1 MKYLRV
7 SPYALEK
14 RHMEERRE
22 DMKKRITAL
31 FATGIL
37 VVGTLAGC
45 GKAKDTDTSA
55 PAPAQTT
62 KDEQSA
68 APADQK
74 DTQGKKIK
82 IAVLPKMKGENYW
95 DACQVGAEDAAKE
108 LKDAGYDVELL
119 YDGPPQDQAT
129 NQKQVDLLEGW
140 IAQGVDAVAVGCVDA
155 SAISPTLKKA
165 QEKGI
170 KIVTFDSDSEPDA
183 RDLFINQASYEG
195 VAKALVENAA
205 AELKEKGYGPEN
217 PVNIA
222 IMGQTKTDTNVEAWN
237 SNIQELI
244 KTDEYNWMK
253 LQNPDSDIYYPGA
266 DEVETQTQAG
276 TLISRMG
283 EGADKIQCAFGIT
296 SMTAPALGSQ
306 YEASTNK
313 PPVDK
318 IVLTGVATPNALKSY
333 ILNEQNP
340 LKFGVLWN
348 TMDLG
353 YLAVQAAYQLAT
365 GDITADSTQMTTTR
379 LGASSIN
386 GGEVLLGDPLVITK
400 DNVEQFDY

>member
-1 MKYLRV
+1 
-7 SPYALEK
+7 
-14 RHMEERRE
+14 
-22 DMKKRITAL
+22 
-31 FATGIL
+31 
-37 VVGTLAGC
+37 
-45 GKAKDTDTSA
+45 
-55 PAPAQTT
+55 
-62 KDEQSA
+62 
-68 APADQK
+68 
-74 DTQGKKIK
+74 
-82 IAVLPKMKGENYW
+82 
-95 DACQVGAEDAAKE
+95 
-108 LKDAGYDVELL
+108 
-119 YDGPPQDQAT
+119 
-129 NQKQVDLLEGW
+129 
-140 IAQGVDAVAVGCVDA
+140 
-155 SAISPTLKKA
+155 
-165 QEKGI
+165 
-170 KIVTFDSDSEPDA
+170 
-183 RDLFINQASYEG
+183 
-195 VAKALVENAA
+195 
-205 AELKEKGYGPEN
+205 
-217 PVNIA
+217 
-222 IMGQTKTDTNVEAWN
+222 
-237 SNIQELI
+237 
-244 KTDEYNWMK
+244 MK

-283 EGADKIQCAFGIT
+283 EGTDKIQCAFGIT

-333 ILNEQNP
+333 ILNDQNP

-386 GGEVLLGDPLVITK
+386 SGEVLLGDPLVITK